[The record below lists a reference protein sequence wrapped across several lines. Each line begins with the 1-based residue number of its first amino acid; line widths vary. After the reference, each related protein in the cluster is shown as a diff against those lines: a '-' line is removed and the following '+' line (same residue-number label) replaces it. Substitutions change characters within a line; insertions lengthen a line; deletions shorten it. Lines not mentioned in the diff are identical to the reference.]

1 MKGDIDF
8 CLVLS
13 SLCLRA
19 VCCCCLDALLSRDT
33 SEL

>member
-19 VCCCCLDALLSRDT
+19 VCCCLDALLSRDT